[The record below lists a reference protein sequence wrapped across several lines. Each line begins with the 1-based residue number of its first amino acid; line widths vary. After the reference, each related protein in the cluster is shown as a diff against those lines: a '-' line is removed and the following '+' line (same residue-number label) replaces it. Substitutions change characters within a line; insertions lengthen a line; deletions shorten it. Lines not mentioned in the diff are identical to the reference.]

1 MNKEQK
7 RQAELIKE
15 MLETFKSEGYT
26 DIIITASKFGG
37 GSHSDVVLANQGT
50 VLGLAELLVGINSSR
65 SSPPKV
71 IFEPML
77 DMFKPNPNWHSRS
90 PMLI

>member
-7 RQAELIKE
+7 RQAELIKG

-37 GSHSDVVLANQGT
+37 GSQSDVVIANQGT
-50 VLGLAELLVGINSSR
+50 VLGLAELLVGMTMRLPSEIVDLATNIQE
-65 SSPPKV
+65 KV
-71 IFEPML
+71 VTR
-77 DMFKPNPNWHSRS
+77 DAD
-90 PMLI
+90 

>member
-7 RQAELIKE
+7 RQAELIKG

-37 GSHSDVVLANQGT
+37 GSQSDVVIANQGT
-50 VLGLAELLVGINSSR
+50 VLGLTELLVGMTMRLPSEIVDLATNIQE
-65 SSPPKV
+65 KV
-71 IFEPML
+71 VTR
-77 DMFKPNPNWHSRS
+77 DAD
-90 PMLI
+90 

>member
-15 MLETFKSEGYT
+15 MIRTFKSEGYT

-37 GSHSDVVLANQGT
+37 GSHSDVVIANQG
-50 VLGLAELLVGINSSR
+50 LYWDLLSC
-65 SSPPKV
+65 
-71 IFEPML
+71 
-77 DMFKPNPNWHSRS
+77 
-90 PMLI
+90 